1 MKIPRY
7 DELQL
12 PALKLLSDGNEWK
25 SKDMEIPLGKLFNL
39 TEDEIL
45 LKYDSGNG
53 PIFVDRINWALSY
66 LNMAGLVLKP
76 KRGVYKINNE
86 GLKLL
91 SSNIDFKKYISDK
104 IENREPTKK
113 KKGDVELKEKPIEL
127 IEDLTPEEALYASFQ
142 GIKKSIFREI
152 IDTILSKNPR
162 EFEKL
167 VVQLLQK
174 MGYGGEIENSGLVTQ
189 YSNDKGIDGI
199 IKEDILGFGRINI
212 QAKRYNIDNNVPRE
226 DIQKFVGALAV
237 AQSDKG
243 VFITTSDFTKGAY
256 EYVNSLNST
265 TKIVLING
273 EKLAQYIYDFNLGMQ
288 TEKVIEI
295 KKLDSDFWDGM
306 QDNIQQEI

>member
-1 MKIPRY
+1 MPIPRY
-7 DELQL
+7 DEIQIH
-12 PALKLLSDGNEWK
+12 ALRLLSDGNFWK
-25 SKDMEIPLGKLFNL
+25 SKEMEAPLAKVFKLTN
-39 TEDEIL
+39 EEIFQM
-45 LKYDSGNG
+45 YSSGNG

-66 LNMAGLVLKP
+66 LNMAGLVHKP
-76 KRGVYKINNE
+76 KRGIYQINE
-86 GLKLL
+86 DGLKILNKP
-91 SSNIDFKKYISDK
+91 SEFRNYIDSK
-104 IENREPTKK
+104 IINREPTRKK
-113 KKGDVELKEKPIEL
+113 KQVSIDLTISKEAFS
-127 IEDLTPEEALYASFQ
+127 DLTPEEALYESFE
-142 GIKKSIFREI
+142 GIKKSISREI

-162 EFEKL
+162 EFEKI

-189 YSNDKGIDGI
+189 YSNDKGIDGV

-212 QAKRYNIDNNVPRE
+212 QAKRYNLDNNVPRE

-256 EYVNSLNST
+256 EYVESLNSS

-273 EKLAQYIYDFNLGMQ
+273 VKLADYIYEFNLGMQ

-295 KKLDSDFWDGM
+295 KKLDSDFWDSM
-306 QDNIQQEI
+306 HDN